1 LTNNK
6 PPISKTILN
15 TYNPKITLDTN
26 DESSTLL
33 DAPLLTD
40 DNLLEDSSEPLISED
55 RSIISSLV
63 NIDHT
68 SITNQNINGMLQKYS
83 I

>member
-40 DNLLEDSSEPLISED
+40 DNLLEDED
-55 RSIISSLV
+55 RSIISSHLPLV

-83 I
+83 T